1 MYDPT
6 KIAFCDS
13 ETTGLNPERHPM
25 WEIAIILPDTDEEH
39 VWQASLTPTE
49 IRNADPIALRIN
61 GFEDRYDPLTA
72 LRRGAS
78 AIRARDLLTGRHIVG
93 AVPSFDE
100 ERLRREYVEAF
111 GWPDRFP
118 WHYRLVCVEALAVG
132 FIACGSREYHSVN
145 EVGLPWDSHRLGEI
159 LGVDP
164 TPEAERHTA
173 LGDARWARRMYEA
186 IVGGPE

>member
-39 VWQASLTPTE
+39 VWQASLTPSE
-49 IRNADPIALRIN
+49 IRDADPIALRIN
-61 GFEDRYDPLTA
+61 GFEDRYDPTTA

-100 ERLRREYVEAF
+100 ERLRREYVGAF

-118 WHYRLVCVEALAVG
+118 WHYRVVCVEAMM
-132 FIACGSREYHSVN
+132 CGA
-145 EVGLPWDSHRLGEI
+145 LGCGPGADPDEMAET
-159 LGVDP
+159 LGVVRQ
-164 TPEAERHTA
+164 EEKHSA
-173 LGDARWARRMYEA
+173 LADARWVRTVFERLA
-186 IVGGPE
+186 GGYRG

>member
-6 KIAFCDS
+6 KVAYVDC
-13 ETTGLNPERHPM
+13 ETLGLNPDVHPI
-25 WEIAIILPDTDEEH
+25 WEIAIILPDRDEEH
-39 VWQASLTPTE
+39 VWQVRPTAVE
-49 IRNADPIALRIN
+49 ISNADPIAVTIS
-61 GFEDRYDPLTA
+61 GFGSRYDDAAAFRSGETVDRFSA
-72 LRRGAS
+72 L
-78 AIRARDLLTGRHIVG
+78 LEGRHIVG

-100 ERLRREYVEAF
+100 ERLRRMYLDVYPT
-111 GWPDRFP
+111 PDRFP

-186 IVGGPE
+186 ICGE